1 MSSYVL
7 DPAWH
12 VELSRLENLCALY
25 DPGST
30 AICEQPGLGPGR
42 RSLNMSAGTGSVA
55 RMFAEWVGSQGEVLA
70 VDADTRF
77 LEQLA
82 DDTITVLSSDV
93 TVEPPPQGRLDLVHA
108 RLLLEH
114 LPASEAVLRAMR
126 ARPGRAARS
135 WWRTWTGPPRSP

>member
-1 MSSYVL
+1 MARRAQPTGEPLRPV
-7 DPAWH
+7 
-12 VELSRLENLCALY
+12 R
-25 DPGST
+25 PGHHGHLRT
-30 AICEQPGLGPGR
+30 ARPRPGPTLPGHGP
-42 RSLNMSAGTGSVA
+42 GTGSVA

-93 TVEPPPQGRLDLVHA
+93 TVEPLPQGRLVLVHA